1 MVVWYWE
8 CNFIAKYNRKKSRD
22 THPNQRILCVAN
34 SSEGAEVEN
43 EGELSIVQ
51 RKGERR
57 KSRMLDTWAETA
69 IVGRIHTTG
78 FQR

>member
-1 MVVWYWE
+1 MAVWYRE
-8 CNFIAKYNRKKSRD
+8 CNFIAKHNTKNRRD
-22 THPNQRILCVAN
+22 THPNQRILGVAY

-57 KSRMLDTWAETA
+57 KSRMLDT
-69 IVGRIHTTG
+69 
-78 FQR
+78 